1 MLYQDGFKNH
11 YGGRLMYQYT
21 YRLCNGEYWRL
32 SMYYTYGS
40 MVGVCNLIFTAALF
54 ILTYVKWG
62 GAGWGYRAM
71 LILGCSLF
79 TVLQPLAIWRRS
91 KKSASAIKEDTHIM
105 IDGKGIHVTVG
116 TAHTDIVWDKIRR
129 ISKKPDMLVIF
140 SDTTHGYVLTDR
152 VLGGDREAVYSFIT
166 ARMNHGKK

>member
-1 MLYQDGFKNH
+1 MGLPGHADL
-11 YGGRLMYQYT
+11 RLQ
-21 YRLCNGEYWRL
+21 
-32 SMYYTYGS
+32 S
-40 MVGVCNLIFTAALF
+40 V
-54 ILTYVKWG
+54 
-62 GAGWGYRAM
+62 YRA
-71 LILGCSLF
+71 
-79 TVLQPLAIWRRS
+79 
-91 KKSASAIKEDTHIM
+91 SAPGDLET
-105 IDGKGIHVTVG
+105 IHVTVG

>member
-1 MLYQDGFKNH
+1 
-11 YGGRLMYQYT
+11 MYKYT
-21 YRLCNGEYWRL
+21 YRLSNGEYWRL

-40 MVGVCNLIFTAALF
+40 MVGVCNLVFTVALF
-54 ILTYVKWG
+54 ILTYVKWS

-91 KKSASAIKEDTHIM
+91 KKIASAIKEDTHIM

-116 TAHTDIVWDKIRR
+116 AAHTDIAWDKVRR

-152 VLGGDREAVYSFIT
+152 VLGEDREAVYYYIT

>member
-1 MLYQDGFKNH
+1 MGLPGHADL
-11 YGGRLMYQYT
+11 RLQ
-21 YRLCNGEYWRL
+21 
-32 SMYYTYGS
+32 S
-40 MVGVCNLIFTAALF
+40 V
-54 ILTYVKWG
+54 
-62 GAGWGYRAM
+62 YRA
-71 LILGCSLF
+71 
-79 TVLQPLAIWRRS
+79 
-91 KKSASAIKEDTHIM
+91 SAPGDLETFQKDTHIM